1 MDYANKE
8 VNVAEKVTP
17 QCTQNSFESLSDFQ
31 LALVGGGVGEV
42 VFG

>member
-8 VNVAEKVTP
+8 VNVAEKANSE
-17 QCTQNSFESLSDFQ
+17 CTENRFTSLTDFQ